1 MANNKEIKYNGY
13 TAVPSDHESPD
24 GDLAASLNLINE
36 DGALHPIHQ
45 PSVLVRLEPPLT
57 PAIIHKT
64 SQFLHFIIINQDNNN
79 TYWLDSKSITSDGT
93 PAPDSIM
100 SLGSFPNCE
109 IYDINCIGNVAI
121 IATSEGMNYF
131 MWDSYES
138 TYKNL
143 GTHIPEIEIEMALN
157 LRSYNDLG
165 FGSSFSF
172 SMEDTDS
179 KYANAINRI
188 LNGNDPERGTYRPA
202 DVDTQSAL
210 EFISNAVIGN
220 LNKYMA
226 DITAENLFLQP
237 FFVRYAYRL
246 FDGSNTMASAPIL
259 MIPNSSSPLI
269 KIDKLENNNNTL
281 KCSSSIF
288 YTPASL
294 VYRIL
299 SDTSCLKDWK
309 DLITHIDIFVTPQI
323 YTFDQSEDL
332 AVTHRLSDSIIN
344 NKFSHIGTFTTSNTR
359 GDGFEAEDN
368 HRHNDYS
375 SPLNSYFI
383 PQTNV
388 ETQSTTPSG
397 PFWHVKSKSMK
408 EIESGITS
416 SSLFYRIAS
425 IDFDDI
431 VRMNNFS
438 KIEIEGKSLS
448 TLQTLPRLT
457 DDFYTHHTF
466 IPQALY
472 PYNSR
477 LSIANLTL
485 GAFSGFPIRT
495 MCQFTYKGEN
505 SNFQTID
512 IYVKLKS
519 SDKSRWIKSEQSGT
533 YPSSDKSPFVYDSI
547 AENFPR
553 WLFYP
558 DSSATE
564 MIIATG
570 NGYWR
575 LPLSKHDF
583 INGAYWFRGLSSD
596 TPEMTP
602 GLVPDEIRFASDN
615 RIPFLNRVC
624 TSEVNNPFY
633 FPVSGIVAVGT
644 GEISTI
650 CTAAKALSQ
659 GQFGQFPLYAFSSE
673 GVWAMEVSSQGT
685 YSARQPITR
694 DVCINKEGITQ
705 IDSAV
710 IFPTDR
716 GIMLISGSQ
725 VSCLSQNI
733 DSDYPFQSSSLKHL
747 TSLSASLHE
756 APEIMP
762 FKEFLRHCRMA
773 YDYVNQRIYVYSP
786 LDKYPYTYIYSLKS
800 QMWGLMT
807 QSFKSTLNSYPEAYV
822 VSSDNTI
829 LNLSAPNDLSPVNAL
844 MVSRPIKLDAPDIL
858 KTVDCVIQRG
868 YFRKGH
874 VQSVLY
880 GSRDLIHWHIVWSS
894 KDHFMRG
901 FSGSPYKY
909 FRIALIC
916 NLSPD
921 ESIHGASVQF
931 SPRLTNRLR

>member
-13 TAVPSDHESPD
+13 TAVPSDYESPD
-24 GDLAASLNLINE
+24 GDLAASINLINE
-36 DGALHPIHQ
+36 DGAVRPIIK
-45 PSVLVRLEPPLT
+45 PSVLLQLEPPLA

-64 SQFLHFIIINQDNNN
+64 SEFLHFIIINQDNNN
-79 TYWLDSKSITSDGT
+79 TYWLDSKSISSDGT
-93 PAPDSIM
+93 PATNSIIP
-100 SLGSFPNCE
+100 LGSFPDCD
-109 IYDINCIGNVAI
+109 IYDINCIGNIAI

-131 MWDSYES
+131 LWKSYEN

-143 GTHIPEIEIEMALN
+143 GTHIPEIEIEMGLN
-157 LRSYNDLG
+157 LRSYTDIG

-172 SMEDTDS
+172 SMDDAEA
-179 KYANAINRI
+179 KYTNALNR
-188 LNGNDPERGTYRPA
+188 LTGGTGPRDTYRPA
-202 DVDTQSAL
+202 DADTRSAL
-210 EFISNAVIGN
+210 QFISNAVIGG

-259 MIPNSSSPLI
+259 LIPNSSSPLI
-269 KIDKLENNNNTL
+269 KLDTLGNTNNTL
-281 KCSSSIF
+281 KCTNSIF

-299 SDTSCLKDWK
+299 SDTTCLSDWK
-309 DLITHIDIFVTPQI
+309 DIITHIDIFVTPQI
-323 YTFDQSEDL
+323 YTFDQSEDIQTIGKISESN
-332 AVTHRLSDSIIN
+332 VN
-344 NKFSHIGTFTTSNTR
+344 NRFSHIGNFTTTGTR
-359 GDGFEAEDN
+359 GDGSENDDN
-368 HRHNDYS
+368 HRHNNPS
-375 SPLNSYFI
+375 SPLNSYYI
-383 PQTNV
+383 PQSNI
-388 ETQSTTPSG
+388 ETPADYSG
-397 PFWHVKSKSMK
+397 QFWILKSKSMK
-408 EIESGITS
+408 EIESDITS

-431 VRMNNFS
+431 IKMNNFA
-438 KIEIEGKSLS
+438 KIEIEGRSLS
-448 TLQTLPRLT
+448 TLATRPQLT
-457 DDFYTHHTF
+457 DDFYTHHRF

-477 LSIANLTL
+477 LSIANLTFR
-485 GAFSGFPIRT
+485 AFSGFPIRS
-495 MCQFTYKGEN
+495 MCQFTYKGES

-512 IYVKLKS
+512 IYVKIKS
-519 SDKSRWIKSEQSGT
+519 SDKSRWIKLQQTGS
-533 YPSSDKSPFVYDSI
+533 YLSSDKSPYAYDSI

-583 INGAYWFRGLSSD
+583 INGAYWFRGLSSE
-596 TPEMTP
+596 TPEMTS
-602 GLVPDEIRFASDN
+602 GDVPEEIRLASDN
-615 RIPFLNRVC
+615 RIPFKNRVC

-633 FPVSGIVAVGT
+633 FPVPGIVAVGT

-659 GQFGQFPLYAFSSE
+659 GQFGQFPLYVFSSE

-733 DSDYPFQSSSLKHL
+733 DTDYPFQSSALKHL
-747 TSLSASLHE
+747 TSLSPSLQD

-762 FKEFLRHCRMA
+762 FKEFLTHCRMA

-786 LDKYPYTYIYSLKS
+786 LDKYPYTYVYSLKS
-800 QMWGLMT
+800 GMWGLMT
-807 QSFKSTLNSYPEAYV
+807 ESFKSTLNSYPEAYV
-822 VSSDNTI
+822 VSSNNSVV
-829 LNLSAPNDLSPVNAL
+829 NLSAPKDVSSINAL
-844 MVSRPIKLDAPDIL
+844 LVSRPIKLDAPDIL

-880 GSRDLIHWHIVWSS
+880 GSRDLLNWHIVWSS